1 MGIYTVELTEAE
13 EIAMQYI
20 AADVNEWIQNA
31 AHARANIAMSEIVKI
46 AVEKSLAIGQSIP
59 GSREEIVS
67 LASNNGWLVKE
78 TPNISNNLNDVP
90 MI

>member
-20 AADVNEWIQNA
+20 AADVNAWIQNA
-31 AHARANIAMSEIVKI
+31 AHNRARIAMDEIVQLS
-46 AVEKSLAIGQSIP
+46 VTKSLENGQSIP

-67 LASNNGWLVKE
+67 LASNNGWLIKE
-78 TPNISNNLNDVP
+78 TNDPVISTSEPINP
-90 MI
+90 